1 MVSDFR
7 VLNSLIEDVHLQI
20 SEYSTS
26 LDFLMVPDF
35 IKCHSYFKTLECMKL
50 ASGLIAKY
58 STEKELFSSSEWD
71 YFVKDNTAFETWK
84 DMKMQASIVYI
95 KYKLPLY

>member
-1 MVSDFR
+1 LVNDFR
-7 VLNSLIEDVHLQI
+7 LLSNLIEDVHRRI
-20 SEYSTS
+20 FEYGNS

-35 IKCHSYFKTLECMKL
+35 IKCHSHFKTLECMKL

-58 STEKELFSSSEWD
+58 STEKELFSSNEWD
-71 YFVKDNTAFETWK
+71 YFIKNNTMFDTWK

>member
-1 MVSDFR
+1 
-7 VLNSLIEDVHLQI
+7 
-20 SEYSTS
+20 
-26 LDFLMVPDF
+26 
-35 IKCHSYFKTLECMKL
+35 MKL

-58 STEKELFSSSEWD
+58 STEKELFSSNEWD
-71 YFVKDNTAFETWK
+71 YFIKNNTMFDTWK